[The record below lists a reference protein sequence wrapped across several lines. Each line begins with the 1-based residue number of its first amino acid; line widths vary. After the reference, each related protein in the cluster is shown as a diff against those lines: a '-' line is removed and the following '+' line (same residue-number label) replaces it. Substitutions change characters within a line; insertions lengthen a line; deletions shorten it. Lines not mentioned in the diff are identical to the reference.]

1 MEATMVADI
10 ERNYSG
16 TNFAVITV
24 VMLAFLALG
33 LIMYGTFQDVA
44 DDNVGD
50 PQKQEALR

>member
-1 MEATMVADI
+1 MVADI